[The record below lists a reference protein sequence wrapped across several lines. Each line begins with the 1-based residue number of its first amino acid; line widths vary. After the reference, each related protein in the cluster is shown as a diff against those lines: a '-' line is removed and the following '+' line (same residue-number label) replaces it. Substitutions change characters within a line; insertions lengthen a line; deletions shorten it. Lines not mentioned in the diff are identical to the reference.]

1 MAKKTVTVTYTVKV
15 EEGRT
20 KKQIVDAAKAEAI
33 YVAESLAGNPDTKA
47 KVAVTI
53 E

>member
-15 EEGRT
+15 EEARA
-20 KKQIVDAAKAEAI
+20 KKEIVAAAKGEAL
-33 YVAESLAGNPDTKA
+33 YVAESISGDSTSKC